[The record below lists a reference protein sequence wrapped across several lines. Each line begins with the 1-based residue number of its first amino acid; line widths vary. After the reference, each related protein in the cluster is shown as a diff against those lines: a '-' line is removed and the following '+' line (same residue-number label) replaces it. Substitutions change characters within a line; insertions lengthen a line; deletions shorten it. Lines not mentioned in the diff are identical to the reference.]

1 MPWFVVWQP
10 PPAPPPH
17 LVPAVPL
24 GLLALVRELG
34 SEGDLDHLALLHLL
48 LRRLLDPLEL
58 LLQGRFE
65 KGVKLRLEEEEGRL
79 LKKV

>member
-10 PPAPPPH
+10 PATPPPPH
-17 LVPAVPL
+17 LVPDVPL

-34 SEGDLDHLALLHLL
+34 SEGDLVHLALLHLL

-65 KGVKLRLEEEEGRL
+65 RGVRLRFEEGRL
-79 LKKV
+79 LKEV